1 MTPTTWSRLALGS
14 WHTWDRMTHDEGVE
28 LFRAAVAGGA
38 RLFDVGSYNMGP
50 HEEGSETDV
59 LFGTL
64 ARASGLER
72 ESWQLCFKLW
82 LWTWPAEPLAVQL
95 DRLIERTGFGHAELA
110 ILGDF
115 VGELDVERVVGEVGA
130 LLGDGRVGA
139 WGVNNWSAQDIARA
153 DDAARAAGI
162 AGPALAQLKYSVCRR
177 SVAEGAPWRALIDER
192 GIAIQASDV
201 FEGGILAG
209 GAADGRRIGMDTGG
223 VRERIRAAAPALA
236 ATARDFGATPGQ
248 LALAFCLAN
257 PDVASVLFGVSRRA
271 QLDDNLGAL
280 QLAAEHGPALRAAVA
295 DHWLDRGVVDPAR
308 PAAPVSPWTPRPR
321 GATGATRSRSG
332 GRRWCTTP
340 RRCTRR
346 PSRTPSRCATARA
359 WPPTSTGP
367 SGCTAARPPS

>member
-1 MTPTTWSRLALGS
+1 MTHTSWSRLALGS
-14 WHTWDRMTHDEGVE
+14 WHTWDRMTHDEAVD

-59 LFGTL
+59 LFGAI
-64 ARASGLER
+64 ARDSGLDR
-72 ESWQLCFKLW
+72 AAWQLCWKLW

-95 DRLIERTGFGHAELA
+95 DRLEQRAGYDRAELA

-115 VGELDVERVVGEVGA
+115 VGELDVERVVGEVGE
-130 LLGDGRVGA
+130 LLRDGRIGA

-153 DDAARAAGI
+153 DDAARAAGLP
-162 AGPALAQLKYSVCRR
+162 GPALAQLKYSVCRR
-177 SVAEGAPWRALIDER
+177 SVAEGAPWRALLDER

-209 GAADGRRIGMDTGG
+209 GAAATRRIGMDTGG
-223 VRERIRAAAPALA
+223 IREQIRSAAPALA
-236 ATARDFGATPGQ
+236 QIARDEFDATPGQ

-280 QLAAEHGPALRAAVA
+280 ALAAEHGPALRARVE
-295 DHWLDRGVVDPAR
+295 DQWLDRGVVDPGASWGTTR
-308 PAAPVSPWTPRPR
+308 EEAVAATPPR
-321 GATGATRSRSG
+321 
-332 GRRWCTTP
+332 
-340 RRCTRR
+340 
-346 PSRTPSRCATARA
+346 
-359 WPPTSTGP
+359 
-367 SGCTAARPPS
+367 